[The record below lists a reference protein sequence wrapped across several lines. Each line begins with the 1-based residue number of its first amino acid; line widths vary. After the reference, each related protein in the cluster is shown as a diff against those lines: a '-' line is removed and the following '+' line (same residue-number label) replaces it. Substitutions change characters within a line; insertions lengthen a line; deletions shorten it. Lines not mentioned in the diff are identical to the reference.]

1 MTELKKLFNEILEL
15 FKEKDIEINYLREQ
29 IRKLENRLLRIAKEK
44 NKSD

>member
-29 IRKLENRLLRIAKEK
+29 IRKLEDRLLRIAKEK